1 LGAAPELLELI
12 VAGLVTEADV
22 EVDFIVEAEDEVVAF
37 EKNWNSAACSPG
49 GYKSRRSSKPS
60 CNFERGDLREDEF
73 KLRGNI
79 HNV

>member
-49 GYKSRRSSKPS
+49 GYKSRRRVSPAAI
-60 CNFERGDLREDEF
+60 LREA
-73 KLRGNI
+73 I
-79 HNV
+79 